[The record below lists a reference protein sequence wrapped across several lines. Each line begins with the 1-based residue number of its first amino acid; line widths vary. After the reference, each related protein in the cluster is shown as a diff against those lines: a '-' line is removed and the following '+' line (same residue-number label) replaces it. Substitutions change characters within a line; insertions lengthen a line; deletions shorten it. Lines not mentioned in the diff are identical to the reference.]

1 MDPLSH
7 VLLGA
12 ASGLAIARG
21 ERRLAA
27 LAGAAAALLPD
38 ADVLIGSDTDP
49 LLTLEYHRQFTHA
62 FVAAPVGA
70 LLVAAALWLLL
81 RGRAGL
87 TQLYWPALAG
97 YLSALLLDACTSY
110 GTQLLWPFSDR
121 RFAASVVAV
130 IDPVV
135 TLILLVGVGA
145 ALRSSRPRPAGV
157 AVLLVLVYLGFG
169 WLQRERAEALVER
182 AARDRGHT
190 IARHEVKPTLGNL
203 VLWRSVYLTGK
214 DYVVDA
220 PRVGFSGVL
229 YPGGT
234 ARSVQ

>member
-110 GTQLLWPFSDR
+110 GTQLLWPFTDR

-130 IDPVV
+130 VDPVV
-135 TLILLVGVGA
+135 TLVLLATVIT
-145 ALRSSRPRPAGV
+145 ALRSAAPRPPPTGAAPDAG
-157 AVLLVLVYLGFG
+157 
-169 WLQRERAEALVER
+169 
-182 AARDRGHT
+182 
-190 IARHEVKPTLGNL
+190 TLGSR
-203 VLWRSVYLTGK
+203 WI
-214 DYVVDA
+214 
-220 PRVGFSGVL
+220 PRQ
-229 YPGGT
+229 
-234 ARSVQ
+234 R